1 MNELVQLV
9 SDKTGIPE
17 AQARTAVE
25 TVLGYL
31 KDRVPAPIAGQIDNV
46 VQGGSGGSAGDLAE
60 GLGGML
66 NKK

>member
-31 KDRVPAPIAGQIDNV
+31 KERLPAPIAGQVD
-46 VQGGSGGSAGDLAE
+46 SALEGGSAGDLAK
-60 GLGGML
+60 GLGGLL